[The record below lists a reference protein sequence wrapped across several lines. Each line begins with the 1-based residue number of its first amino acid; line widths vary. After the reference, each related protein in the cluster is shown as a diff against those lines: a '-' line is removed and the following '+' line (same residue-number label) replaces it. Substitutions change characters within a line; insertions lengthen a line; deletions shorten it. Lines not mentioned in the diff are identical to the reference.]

1 MQDILFSF
9 FGSPLLAT
17 INRICMTCNIL
28 RFFIDITGFTMCRN
42 AGNNNCSGNQQRDWH
57 KNQLLTL
64 KQVFFLIIDECFKF
78 FY

>member
-1 MQDILFSF
+1 MPVSVAKAERENENTTAKTR
-9 FGSPLLAT
+9 SKES
-17 INRICMTCNIL
+17 N
-28 RFFIDITGFTMCRN
+28 RFFIDITGSTMCRN
-42 AGNNNCSGNQQRDWH
+42 AGNNNRSGNQQRDWH